1 MVNECYIG
9 INSTSE
15 KNLEQREKIKKIW
28 IGWPANGSRFRTKKQ
43 KRGLENDLDLLKKEL
58 WNENFA
64 KKRKKTQKKE
74 LRQAP
79 IMCMFR

>member
-9 INSTSE
+9 IKNSISE
-15 KNLEQREKIKKIW
+15 KNLEQREKTKKIW

-43 KRGLENDLDLLKKEL
+43 KRGLENDLDSLKKEL

-64 KKRKKTQKKE
+64 NKRKKNTKKRITAGTQ
-74 LRQAP
+74 
-79 IMCMFR
+79 

>member
-9 INSTSE
+9 INSISE
-15 KNLEQREKIKKIW
+15 KIWNKEKKQKKIW

-43 KRGLENDLDLLKKEL
+43 KRGLENDLDSLKKEL

-64 KKRKKTQKKE
+64 NKRKKTRKNE

-79 IMCMFR
+79 K